1 MRILLIRHGDPDYVN
16 DTLTEKGRREAALL
30 AKRAVSM
37 NMGECY
43 KSPLGRAKDTATPCL
58 EVTGKTAE
66 ILDWLQEFPAQVDLN
81 KNPELEKAYPDVK
94 KEGEHFLPRIAWDM
108 VPGYWTEHEAYM
120 DKNNRFRL
128 NDAGLLVYSHGEYLA
143 GGRKVGTFGY
153 SVKKKQQKKQ
163 MQKKLDKK
171 SDRES
176 EMAGMAEKLK
186 TSGKAGM
193 SGKLKMSGKPGMSG
207 KLKMSGKP
215 EMSGKLKTS
224 GKAGREKR

>member
-43 KSPLGRAKDTATPCL
+43 KSPLGRAKDTAAPCL

-94 KEGEHFLPRIAWDM
+94 KEGGYFLPRIAWDM

-120 DKNNRFRL
+120 DKNTWRETEVAKNSDL
-128 NDAGLLVYSHGEYLA
+128 VEVYDHVTQGIIWMSTPIHELGLIGSPLS
-143 GGRKVGTFGY
+143 
-153 SVKKKQQKKQ
+153 
-163 MQKKLDKK
+163 KL
-171 SDRES
+171 S
-176 EMAGMAEKLK
+176 EGFPGACIELMLILK
-186 TSGKAGM
+186 YWF
-193 SGKLKMSGKPGMSG
+193 L
-207 KLKMSGKP
+207 
-215 EMSGKLKTS
+215 
-224 GKAGREKR
+224 

>member
-43 KSPLGRAKDTATPCL
+43 KSPLGRAKDTAAPCL

-94 KEGEHFLPRIAWDM
+94 KEEGISYLELHGIWFRGIGQNMKLIWIKYMERNRSGE
-108 VPGYWTEHEAYM
+108 
-120 DKNNRFRL
+120 KFRSRRSIRSC
-128 NDAGLLVYSHGEYLA
+128 D
-143 GGRKVGTFGY
+143 
-153 SVKKKQQKKQ
+153 
-163 MQKKLDKK
+163 
-171 SDRES
+171 
-176 EMAGMAEKLK
+176 
-186 TSGKAGM
+186 
-193 SGKLKMSGKPGMSG
+193 
-207 KLKMSGKP
+207 
-215 EMSGKLKTS
+215 
-224 GKAGREKR
+224 

>member
-120 DKNNRFRL
+120 DKNAWRETEVAKNSDLAEVYDHVIEEFDRFLAEHGYVREGAHYCVEKESDETVTLPCACTDFCDRSSNRRERTGNGIFPWIESRR
-128 NDAGLLVYSHGEYLA
+128 YL
-143 GGRKVGTFGY
+143 
-153 SVKKKQQKKQ
+153 
-163 MQKKLDKK
+163 
-171 SDRES
+171 
-176 EMAGMAEKLK
+176 
-186 TSGKAGM
+186 TSLCRWRRTVLRSKI
-193 SGKLKMSGKPGMSG
+193 L
-207 KLKMSGKP
+207 
-215 EMSGKLKTS
+215 
-224 GKAGREKR
+224 

>member
-120 DKNNRFRL
+120 DKN
-128 NDAGLLVYSHGEYLA
+128 AW
-143 GGRKVGTFGY
+143 
-153 SVKKKQQKKQ
+153 QKNVTVSS
-163 MQKKLDKK
+163 L
-171 SDRES
+171 SFSTR
-176 EMAGMAEKLK
+176 
-186 TSGKAGM
+186 
-193 SGKLKMSGKPGMSG
+193 
-207 KLKMSGKP
+207 
-215 EMSGKLKTS
+215 
-224 GKAGREKR
+224 

>member
-43 KSPLGRAKDTATPCL
+43 KSPLGRAKDTAAPCL

-94 KEGEHFLPRIAWDM
+94 KEGGYFLPRIAWDM
-108 VPGYWTEHEAYM
+108 LFSHRGIGQNMKLIWI
-120 DKNNRFRL
+120 KI
-128 NDAGLLVYSHGEYLA
+128 HGEKQKW
-143 GGRKVGTFGY
+143 RKIPI
-153 SVKKKQQKKQ
+153 S
-163 MQKKLDKK
+163 
-171 SDRES
+171 
-176 EMAGMAEKLK
+176 
-186 TSGKAGM
+186 
-193 SGKLKMSGKPGMSG
+193 
-207 KLKMSGKP
+207 
-215 EMSGKLKTS
+215 
-224 GKAGREKR
+224 

>member
-120 DKNNRFRL
+120 DKNAWRETEVAKNSDLAEVYDHVIEEFDRFL
-128 NDAGLLVYSHGEYLA
+128 AEHGYVRE
-143 GGRKVGTFGY
+143 GGIIVWRKKVMR
-153 SVKKKQQKKQ
+153 Q
-163 MQKKLDKK
+163 
-171 SDRES
+171 
-176 EMAGMAEKLK
+176 
-186 TSGKAGM
+186 
-193 SGKLKMSGKPGMSG
+193 
-207 KLKMSGKP
+207 
-215 EMSGKLKTS
+215 
-224 GKAGREKR
+224 